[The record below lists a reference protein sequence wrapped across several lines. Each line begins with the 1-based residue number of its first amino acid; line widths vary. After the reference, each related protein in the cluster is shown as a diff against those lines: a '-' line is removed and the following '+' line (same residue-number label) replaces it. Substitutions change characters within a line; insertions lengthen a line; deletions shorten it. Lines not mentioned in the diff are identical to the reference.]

1 MSKEKHYESIG
12 YRVCRYFVPSSL
24 TASQTTKKGVTRAR
38 KGSLTSPLTYKH
50 LLEMQATSVQLDTL
64 NTQTAANRATALRAF
79 LKANCIAVDDVVGDE
94 MRMQFNAAMER
105 FIDALTSDGRSQRNI
120 SNTCSAIRRWKE
132 AVVQH
137 DTARALDAN
146 RPTPFREAI
155 QSLLSERPLKRVAKD
170 VGVPPDM
177 LRGWTLGKRPRPSSA
192 KYIMRLEGFFA
203 LERNSLLHLAGLRC
217 TGSLGELGGS
227 PIAVPYN
234 ERLKTITKDAY
245 LFKAGPGSQLRRQW
259 MDLLRYKTERI
270 PAEMRHKRGQWRFS
284 PCPLV
289 PKTAANWWMFYG
301 GREVASARLPWAR
314 TASYLGWLQCSIDDG
329 GKDMDT
335 IDVGTIAWLAV
346 PDHLIEYFDWM
357 KERVGKHNQSVN
369 QFLGLIASLVRPQL
383 GYLWQHPELQATL
396 PKKYH
401 AESWESLCTRQFK
414 LTERLVGAFRHEI
427 EVSRDSFQP
436 IRPLIE
442 TKRPLDAIADMIHRM
457 KADRPVGNPRK
468 EAVWG
473 RDLVLIRILIS
484 NPLRLR
490 NLAHLT
496 WREDNTGHLYQRQDG
511 SWWIRVPK
519 SQFKNTRG
527 AAGDQGYDSPVHQT
541 AWQDIER
548 YITVLR
554 PRLLRHPSDLF
565 ILSYC
570 GDRQRPHKP
579 WSDLS
584 KRISWLTVK
593 YVPRC
598 PGFSAHAFRHL
609 VATSILK
616 ADGGDFKTAALVLND
631 RVSTVEK
638 HYAALR
644 SGDGAERMAQ
654 LLEESFAKM

>member
-1 MSKEKHYESIG
+1 M
-12 YRVCRYFVPSSL
+12 
-24 TASQTTKKGVTRAR
+24 
-38 KGSLTSPLTYKH
+38 TSPLTYKR
-50 LLEMQATSVQLDTL
+50 LLDDQTTSVQLDNL
-64 NTQTAANRATALRAF
+64 NMQTAANRATALRAF
-79 LKANCIAVDDVVGDE
+79 LHANCIAVDDVVGDE
-94 MRMQFNAAMER
+94 MRMQFSSAIER
-105 FIDALTSDGRSQRNI
+105 FVEVLTSDGRSPRNI
-120 SNTCSAIRRWKE
+120 SNTCSAMRRWKE

-155 QSLLSERPLKRVAKD
+155 QSLLVERPLKRVAKD
-170 VGVPPDM
+170 AGVPPDM
-177 LRGWTLGKRPRPSSA
+177 LRGWMLGKRPRSCSA
-192 KYIMRLEGFFA
+192 RYILRLEGFFA
-203 LERNSLLHLAGLRC
+203 LERNSLLQLAGLRGN
-217 TGSLGELGGS
+217 GSPGDLGGN
-227 PIAVPYN
+227 PVAVPYN
-234 ERLKTITKDAY
+234 ERLKVITKDAY
-245 LFKAGPGSQLRRQW
+245 IFKTDPESQLGRQW
-259 MDLLRYKTERI
+259 MDLLRYKTERA
-270 PAEMRHKRGQWRFS
+270 PNEMRHKRGQWRFS

-289 PKTAANWWMFYG
+289 PRTTTNWWMFYG
-301 GREVASARLPWAR
+301 GREVASARLPWTR
-314 TASYLGWLQCSIDDG
+314 TASYLGWLQCPVDHG
-329 GKDMDT
+329 GNGMDAFE
-335 IDVGTIAWLAV
+335 VGTLAWLAV
-346 PDHLIEYFDWM
+346 PDHLNEYFDWM
-357 KERVGKHNQSVN
+357 KRRVGQHNQSVN

-396 PKKYH
+396 PEKYRI
-401 AESWESLCTRQFK
+401 ESWESLCRRQFE

-436 IRPLIE
+436 IRSLVE

-457 KADRPVGNPRK
+457 KADRPVGRARK

-473 RDLVLIRILIS
+473 RDLVLVRILTS

-496 WREDNTGHLYQRQDG
+496 WREDNTGQLYRRQDG
-511 SWWIRVPK
+511 SWWIRIPK

-527 AAGDQGYDSPVHQT
+527 AAGEQGYDSPIHQT

-548 YITVLR
+548 YVTLLR
-554 PRLLRHPSDLF
+554 PRLLRSPSDLF
-565 ILSYC
+565 FLAD
-570 GDRQRPHKP
+570 GWDRQRPHKP
-579 WSDLS
+579 WAELS
-584 KRISWLTVK
+584 KRISSLTAK
-593 YVPRC
+593 YVPRS

-631 RVSTVEK
+631 RVATVEK